1 MRQQTLKTILL
12 AAIVGAVLID
22 LFLGIVVALRGGVAI
37 ARGLQALSQWDASN
51 FLGAAA
57 FREGWRA
64 AGFGFCCHL
73 IVSAIWAAIFVFA
86 AKRWKA
92 MTRHAIA
99 TGAVFGALVM
109 FVMRFA
115 VVPLGS
121 AQEAPYTVVT
131 FVLTLVA
138 HVVFFGL
145 PVALVTKRLGP

>member
-1 MRQQTLKTILL
+1 MKQKTAKTILL
-12 AAIVGAVLID
+12 AAIGGAVLID

-37 ARGLQALSQWDASN
+37 SRGLEALSQWDASN

-57 FREGWRA
+57 FHEGWRA

-73 IVSAIWAAIFVFA
+73 VVSTILATIFVIT

-92 MTRHAIA
+92 ITRHATA
-99 TGAVFGALVM
+99 CGAIFGALVM
-109 FVMRFA
+109 FVMRYA

-121 AQEAPYTVVT
+121 AQEARYTLVT
-131 FVLTLVA
+131 FLLTLVA

-145 PVALVTKRLGP
+145 PVALVTKKLGP

>member
-1 MRQQTLKTILL
+1 MKQKTAKTILL
-12 AAIVGAVLID
+12 AALSGAVLID
-22 LFLGIVVALRGGVAI
+22 LFLGIVIALRGGVAI
-37 ARGLQALSQWDASN
+37 SRGLEALSQWDASN

-73 IVSAIWAAIFVFA
+73 VVSTIWAAIFVFT

-92 MTRHAIA
+92 MTRRAIA
-99 TGAVFGALVM
+99 SGGVFGALVM
-109 FVMRFA
+109 FVMRYA

-121 AQEAPYTVVT
+121 AQEAPYTLVT
-131 FVLTLVA
+131 FLLTLVA

-145 PVALVTKRLGP
+145 PVALMTKKLGP